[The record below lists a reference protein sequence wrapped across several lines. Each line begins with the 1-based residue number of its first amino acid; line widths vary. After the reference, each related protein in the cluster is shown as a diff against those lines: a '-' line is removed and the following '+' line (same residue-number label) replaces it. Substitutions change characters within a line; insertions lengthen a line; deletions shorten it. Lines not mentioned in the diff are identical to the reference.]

1 MISKDKKLLF
11 YIKQRSKENTKLYT
25 AGIYTLLV
33 YVTWQQLLLEIA
45 KSINSL
51 AYYSEAISTIR
62 EQADEVG
69 VTL

>member
-11 YIKQRSKENTKLYT
+11 YIKQRAKENTKLYT
-25 AGIYTLLV
+25 ARVYTLLV

-51 AYYSEAISTIR
+51 AYYSEAICFIH
-62 EQADEVG
+62 EAADAVG
-69 VTL
+69 VKL